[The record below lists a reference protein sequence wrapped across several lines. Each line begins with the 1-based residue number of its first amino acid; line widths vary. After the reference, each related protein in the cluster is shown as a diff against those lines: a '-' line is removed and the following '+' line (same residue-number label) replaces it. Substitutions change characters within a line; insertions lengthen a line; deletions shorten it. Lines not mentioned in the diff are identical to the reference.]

1 MKLTTSIN
9 ILIHRRCSRWDFL
22 GWPLSGEALLLSRM
36 GEVGLVL
43 LRGELHIFTTEC
55 SAAESPCST
64 LYSTM
69 YRKGSAYT
77 AVCTPCE
84 QSAVH
89 EIRSSRSRETP
100 DLALSGRRSLAT
112 SLDVLEVPQ
121 NKTKQIDTD
130 IHKYHLA
137 TFSRSKILVSTSL
150 CTAPYSTFPFFPNI
164 QIR

>member
-1 MKLTTSIN
+1 MS
-9 ILIHRRCSRWDFL
+9 
-22 GWPLSGEALLLSRM
+22 
-36 GEVGLVL
+36 EVGLVL

-89 EIRSSRSRETP
+89 EIRSERSRETP

-121 NKTKQIDTD
+121 NKTKTKTIET
-130 IHKYHLA
+130 
-137 TFSRSKILVSTSL
+137 KIW
-150 CTAPYSTFPFFPNI
+150 I
-164 QIR
+164 QIRILQHFSKSTELSS